1 MRGRIISLA
10 LRPIVAVAGLLA
22 ASPLSAAEA
31 QHMHGATPATPAPAS
46 GVPSPAQEQGGA
58 PADAGQPMDM
68 GTMDMGTMPS
78 ATPASPNN
86 ATNATGAPMDM
97 GTMQGGSAA
106 PMKMGPMQG
115 GRAPAGARDPNA
127 FADGYENSTLPGF
140 EKADQLPVSL
150 MLVDQL
156 EFVSSNE
163 GDGVGWS
170 AQFARGGD
178 IDKLWLRTQGIRTS
192 GGLDPQT
199 GAEALWWHAYSPF
212 WGRTLGVRQ
221 DIGRGAHSWLAVGVE
236 GLAPYWF
243 DVELT
248 GYVSDNGNLSAR
260 FKASYDLLLTN
271 RLIMTPAIE
280 SNVFSKKQKDR
291 QLGAGVSNLELGVR
305 LRYEI
310 KRKFAPY
317 VGFAW
322 ERSFGDTADFKRFE
336 GDPVTER
343 RFVAGV
349 RLWW

>member
-1 MRGRIISLA
+1 MSRPVVA
-10 LRPIVAVAGLLA
+10 PVLRLLA
-22 ASPLSAAEA
+22 ATASAMSLFA
-31 QHMHGATPATPAPAS
+31 GTPAAAQAQDQMQGMPPAGESGGHSGHAAS
-46 GVPSPAQEQGGA
+46 QTATAEQ
-58 PADAGQPMDM
+58 PADMGSMDM
-68 GTMDMGTMPS
+68 GNTPS
-78 ATPASPNN
+78 STR
-86 ATNATGAPMDM
+86 
-97 GTMQGGSAA
+97 A

-178 IDKLWLRTQGIRTS
+178 IDKVWLRSQGIRTS

-199 GAEALWWHAYSPF
+199 GVEALWWHAFSPF

-221 DIGRGAHSWLAVGVE
+221 DIGRGAHTWLAFGVE

-260 FKASYDLLLTN
+260 VKASYDLLLTN

-322 ERSFGDTADFKRFE
+322 ERSFGDTADFKRLE

-343 RFVAGV
+343 RFVVGV

>member
-1 MRGRIISLA
+1 MRGRIISRA

-22 ASPLSAAEA
+22 ASPLLAAEA
-31 QHMHGATPATPAPAS
+31 QHAHGAPPAPAS
-46 GVPSPAQEQGGA
+46 EATSPAQTQGRSP

-68 GTMDMGTMPS
+68 GTMDMGNMPGATS
-78 ATPASPNN
+78 ASHGN
-86 ATNATGAPMDM
+86 ATNATAAPMDM
-97 GTMQGGSAA
+97 GTSQGASA
-106 PMKMGPMQG
+106 PMEMGSMQG

-156 EFVSSNE
+156 EFVTGNE
-163 GDGVGWS
+163 GDGIGWS

-178 IDKLWLRTQGIRTS
+178 NDKLWLRTQGIRTS

-221 DIGRGAHSWLAVGVE
+221 DIGRGARTWLAFGVE

-260 FKASYDLLLTN
+260 VKASYDLLLSN

-291 QLGAGVSNLELGVR
+291 QLGAGVSNLELGIR

-322 ERSFGDTADFKRFE
+322 ERSFGDTADFKRLE